1 MIYPLA
7 DESKITSVRKGIL
20 FFLTIN
26 FFINI
31 KFSYQMEKLKNEV
44 VKDVTTVK
52 KKYVKP
58 DFEVIELNMDAPLL
72 SASGSIEPN
81 GKASFSNNGLLGTS
95 SWGSND

>member
-1 MIYPLA
+1 
-7 DESKITSVRKGIL
+7 
-20 FFLTIN
+20 
-26 FFINI
+26 
-31 KFSYQMEKLKNEV
+31 MEKLKNEV
-44 VKDVTTVK
+44 VKDVTTK

-58 DFEVIELNMDAPLL
+58 DFEVIELNMEAPLL